1 MKIDFEVSESSPMY
15 QNINVL
21 TYFDLGINLW
31 SVFHRYYGPRAQYP
45 AQGDF
50 GDGAATNWHFREVCS
65 SQHPQKILRPA
76 KAIFFG
82 RKKIG
87 FMQIRSLSKKLHGR
101 QQPRCEGGSSLSNFL
116 AYTQLD
122 EMPHI

>member
-1 MKIDFEVSESSPMY
+1 MKIDVEVSELSPMY

-31 SVFHRYYGPRAQYP
+31 SVFHRYHGPRGQYP

-65 SQHPQKILRPA
+65 SQHPKKISKGVEA
-76 KAIFFG
+76 TFFG
-82 RKKIG
+82 RKKIWIHANPITELG
-87 FMQIRSLSKKLHGR
+87 ARGV
-101 QQPRCEGGSSLSNFL
+101 QQASV
-116 AYTQLD
+116 
-122 EMPHI
+122 